1 MFLASCS
8 ETNWAKV
15 AVIGEECLFVYEIII
30 RHSEASEVPCVPVIE
45 VEVVLVHSSPL
56 WFSVD

>member
-15 AVIGEECLFVYEIII
+15 AVIGEEWLLVYEIII
-30 RHSEASEVPCVPVIE
+30 RHPEALEVPCVPVIE
-45 VEVVLVHSSPL
+45 VAVVLAHSSPL